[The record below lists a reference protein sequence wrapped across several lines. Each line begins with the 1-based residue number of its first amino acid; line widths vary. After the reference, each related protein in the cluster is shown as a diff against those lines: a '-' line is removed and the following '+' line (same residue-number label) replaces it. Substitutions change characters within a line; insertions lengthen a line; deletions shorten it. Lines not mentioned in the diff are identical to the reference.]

1 MHAAS
6 TCSASGARGAA
17 AALPM
22 SAASSKSGRDAR
34 FAILR
39 LQLVEEANT
48 GFCGACGG
56 RYSFASPE
64 ARQLLHQQLHAGFP
78 CKGSR
83 SERASGLDLPPSKCR
98 LSARGRDGACQKS
111 AWAAPARV
119 SSRVHA

>member
-22 SAASSKSGRDAR
+22 SAASNKSGNDAR

-56 RYSFASPE
+56 RCSFASSDRGPL
-64 ARQLLHQQLHAGFP
+64 ATRATAVCF
-78 CKGSR
+78 CAAAISR
-83 SERASGLDLPPSKCR
+83 
-98 LSARGRDGACQKS
+98 
-111 AWAAPARV
+111 
-119 SSRVHA
+119 

>member
-48 GFCGACGG
+48 GLCGACGD
-56 RYSFASPE
+56 RYSLQRQEPGSAVHLAATRRPTLHRIASRLILSPDLE
-64 ARQLLHQQLHAGFP
+64 GQAKAAWHAP
-78 CKGSR
+78 
-83 SERASGLDLPPSKCR
+83 
-98 LSARGRDGACQKS
+98 
-111 AWAAPARV
+111 
-119 SSRVHA
+119 

>member
-22 SAASSKSGRDAR
+22 SAASNNSGREAR

-48 GFCGACGG
+48 GLCGACGG
-56 RYSFASPE
+56 RCSFLRPQRGNVVRLAATRRATLQGIAS
-64 ARQLLHQQLHAGFP
+64 
-78 CKGSR
+78 
-83 SERASGLDLPPSKCR
+83 
-98 LSARGRDGACQKS
+98 SARERPDLEVKPKG
-111 AWAAPARV
+111 
-119 SSRVHA
+119 